1 MDRAGIEA
9 AVIEILAAQLLL
21 PPSEVAPDARVD
33 DLGLDSLGK
42 VEAIFAL
49 EERFGIRVPAISSW
63 RREVCGDLTSVFD
76 FQVPRQPEP
85 LRCPEPTGDQRVRWK
100 PQPPVRAGGSG

>member
-1 MDRAGIEA
+1 MRADIEA

-21 PPSEVAPDARVD
+21 SPGEIAPDARVE

-49 EERFGIRVPAISSW
+49 EERFGVAIPFNANEPDVP
-63 RREVCGDLTSVFD
+63 EFDFTSVPGI
-76 FQVPRQPEP
+76 V
-85 LRCPEPTGDQRVRWK
+85 
-100 PQPPVRAGGSG
+100 AGVARLIAERG